1 MESCMK
7 IFIVLIIGVLFSN
20 HLFSAQASY
29 DKKLEAEAQV
39 QEKSFHKAAAD
50 RAQNTFVAWHEEF
63 PTVNLDD
70 LVELSGPE
78 EEKKAN
84 PEEKKTE
91 ILNRPKKPVVLIH
104 AVLEKERLKQEAL
117 QEARQRLSG
126 DSFAAWL
133 KLYTEYF
140 PQSPLPKNSAQ
151 EGSVPSLGRPRS
163 IGSLGPSPARQIPP
177 PPRLVRSGNAV
188 SLGQAGKRP
197 KEKLSTLIN
206 RQENK
211 LSK

>member
-1 MESCMK
+1 MSDPEDE
-7 IFIVLIIGVLFSN
+7 I
-20 HLFSAQASY
+20 
-29 DKKLEAEAQV
+29 
-39 QEKSFHKAAAD
+39 KAA
-50 RAQNTFVAWHEEF
+50 
-63 PTVNLDD
+63 
-70 LVELSGPE
+70 
-78 EEKKAN
+78 
-84 PEEKKTE
+84 

-140 PQSPLPKNSAQ
+140 PQSPLPKSSVQ
-151 EGSVPSLGRPRS
+151 EGSAPSLGRPLSTDSLRS
-163 IGSLGPSPARQIPP
+163 SPARQIPP
-177 PPRLVRSGNAV
+177 PSRLVRSGSVV